1 MLDYKCGQ
9 QRSQPDEKRQ
19 ARNPKRATAQS
30 AGTGRKALTEARQ
43 APFAP
48 YRYIA
53 HFTEFRTMQAIQHI
67 LALAIEAIAVIG
79 FGGIY
84 LHHLYTQHTRWMQ
97 EHCPP
102 VEPYNPDACLI
113 RPACVLTCALPEL
126 PQETATATPE
136 ASPETAIPAT
146 DPAPAAPAP
155 KRTRSPRKPKA
166 EATPKTTKPKT
177 SARKPRKPKNPS
189 LISD

>member
-1 MLDYKCGQ
+1 
-9 QRSQPDEKRQ
+9 
-19 ARNPKRATAQS
+19 
-30 AGTGRKALTEARQ
+30 
-43 APFAP
+43 
-48 YRYIA
+48 
-53 HFTEFRTMQAIQHI
+53 MQAIQDV
-67 LALAIEAIAVIG
+67 LTLAIEAIAVIG

-136 ASPETAIPAT
+136 ASPETAITPTGSASAIAPAT
-146 DPAPAAPAP
+146 DVSASVSDVGASPAPVAPAP